1 MRPFGAWIAR
11 RGSEDAVG
19 EVLGLAV
26 VVVALAFGVAAAAY
40 LVGAERRRVQVE
52 RTPLHA
58 LDPGDREAALT
69 KAAQYFRIAQQ
80 SARILESL
88 LGDDMVR
95 AVVPPEKQ
103 DQMRDLV
110 DRFYEL

>member
-1 MRPFGAWIAR
+1 
-11 RGSEDAVG
+11 VG

-40 LVGAERRRVQVE
+40 LVGAERRRLQLE

-58 LDPGDREAALT
+58 IDPADREAALT
-69 KAAQYFRIAQQ
+69 KAAQYYRIAQQ
-80 SARILESL
+80 SARLFDSL

-95 AVVPPEKQ
+95 AVLSTEKQ